1 MRKRLLTVFT
11 TAALCVVLASSA
23 AGAARQ
29 NPPVAGG
36 YAEAS
41 AGDPGVLRAARFAVR
56 EEGRRLGRAVSL
68 LAVRRAE
75 TQVVAGLNY
84 RLRLSVSYGGRKR
97 EVSAVVYRNLG
108 GAYALTEWSAA
119 GDAGGGAAA
128 ATREV
133 KVYLVAVGDAG
144 KSGRKI
150 GCDDSLVAV
159 TRGVK
164 DDGAPLKAAVREL
177 LSMPRE
183 YEGRLGNYWF
193 GERLRVTGA
202 TISRGTATI
211 RIAGRVYVAGVCDE
225 PRIEEQI
232 KETARQFPGV
242 RRVNV
247 FVNGRP
253 LASVIR

>member
-1 MRKRLLTVFT
+1 MRKSLLTAFT
-11 TAALCVVLASSA
+11 TAALCVVVLTSVA

-36 YAEAS
+36 YTEA
-41 AGDPGVLRAARFAVR
+41 AADDPGVLRAARFAVR
-56 EEGRRLGRAVSL
+56 EEGRRQGRAVSL

-75 TQVVAGLNY
+75 KQVVAGLNY
-84 RLRLSVSYGGRKR
+84 RLRLSVGYGGRTR
-97 EVSAVVYRNLG
+97 EVSALVYQNLK
-108 GAYALTEWSAA
+108 GAYSLTDWSAS
-119 GDAGGGAAA
+119 GDEGGGA

-144 KSGRKI
+144 KAGRKI

-159 TRGVK
+159 TRSVK
-164 DDGAPLKAAVREL
+164 NDGAPLKAAVREL
-177 LSMPRE
+177 LSMPHE
-183 YEGRLGNYWF
+183 YEGGLGNYWF

-211 RIAGRVYVAGVCDE
+211 RIAGKLYVAGVCDE

-247 FVNGRP
+247 FVDGRP
-253 LASVIR
+253 LAQVIR